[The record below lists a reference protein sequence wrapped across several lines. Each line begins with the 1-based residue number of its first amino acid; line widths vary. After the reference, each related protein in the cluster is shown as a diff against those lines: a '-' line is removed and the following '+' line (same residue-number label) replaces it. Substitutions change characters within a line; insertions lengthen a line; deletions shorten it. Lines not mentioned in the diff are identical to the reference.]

1 MALTP
6 PTLGEVL
13 KQISDL
19 AEKQNI
25 KGEADRALK
34 ALTQTA
40 LHKLEVVSREEFDAQ
55 SAILEKTRARV
66 EELEAEIARLG
77 EELDQL
83 DKA

>member
-13 KQISDL
+13 KQIGDL

-34 ALTQTA
+34 ALTQSA

-55 SAILEKTRARV
+55 SSVLEQTRARV
-66 EELEAEIARLG
+66 KQLEAEIARLG
-77 EELDQL
+77 ETLDQL
-83 DKA
+83 ENS